1 MSCAWNEQI
10 LENILEEVEQL
21 GVVDLLRE
29 LNMNPPMN
37 LIECLDIQKLQW
49 KLAYQRFEEQAI

>member
-1 MSCAWNEQI
+1 MSCEYNEQI

-29 LNMNPPMN
+29 LNLNPPMN

-49 KLAYQRFEEQAI
+49 KLAYQWFEDRAI

>member
-1 MSCAWNEQI
+1 MSCEWNEQI

-21 GVVDLLRE
+21 GVVDLLKE
-29 LNMNPPMN
+29 LDLNPPMN

-49 KLAYQRFEEQAI
+49 KLAYQKLEEQAI